1 MMGKEVVVCL
11 IFACGRRLKGE
22 GKGVL
27 GVRETPA
34 TQDSLICEHII
45 LSHQDTSLVN
55 TPTRK
60 RYYP

>member
-11 IFACGRRLKGE
+11 MLACGRRLKGK

-27 GVRETPA
+27 GARETPA
-34 TQDSLICEHII
+34 TQASLICEQII

-60 RYYP
+60 RNNP

>member
-1 MMGKEVVVCL
+1 ML
-11 IFACGRRLKGE
+11 ACGRSLKGK

-34 TQDSLICEHII
+34 TQASLICEQKI
-45 LSHQDTSLVN
+45 LSNQDTSLVN

-60 RYYP
+60 RNNP